1 MNKTK
6 LLIIANKK
14 INRGHPASDAIYDI
28 GDLVEKNG
36 YEVIFSSDASE
47 GLIIVGESFDYS
59 TIGIYWDQEDGS
71 TFPTEVAIEIIKKVR
86 SKDKNIPIFVVTHK
100 SDISDLPLEVI
111 REAREY
117 VSLLSDT
124 PNFIAERIDLAA
136 RQYQDQL
143 LPVFFRT
150 LKNFTEDGD
159 YYWDCPGHMGGVA
172 YTKHPV
178 GKKFLEFFGE
188 NIMRADIG
196 VATAAMGDYLEHVG
210 PPKESEERAAAA
222 FGADWTMY
230 SVGGTSASN
239 RIVAQGAIG
248 EGEIS
253 ITDRNCHKSLNHAL
267 TLAHAHPVYLKPT
280 RNSYGMVGPI
290 PNYRFE
296 PDFIQSLI
304 NDSSIAQRAVSPDPS
319 YAVVTNCTYDGF
331 CYDVNSIVTKLGK
344 SAPRLHFDEA
354 WYAYAKF
361 HPLYSGR
368 FCMDVADEEPNRPTI
383 FAVQSTH
390 KMLPA
395 FSMSSM
401 IHVKPSNRAPL
412 DFQDFN
418 DAFMM
423 HGTTS
428 PYYPIIASMD
438 VAVAMMEGSSGFALV
453 QESIEDAIG
462 FRKAIVSIARQIT
475 ETRSGDNWFFGV
487 FQPTTFVDQEN
498 NETYSFEDAPVS
510 LLSSDPSCW
519 TLKGDESWH
528 GFDSD
533 DIADANCMLDPVK
546 VTITCPGITSDGE
559 FEAMGIPG
567 YILTK
572 FLDERRTEIA
582 RSGDYTVLILFSV
595 GTAKGKWGSMIES
608 LLEFKRLYDSGE
620 KAIDAIPSLADTSPQ
635 YASMTLKELCMAM
648 HETMRELNI
657 PDLLEQSVEVDPQ
670 PILTPAEAF
679 QKVVRYK
686 AEPIRV
692 RDFSGRI
699 AANMIVPYPPGIPVL
714 MPGERLPE
722 GKNPIV
728 DYLLALQEFGKAFP
742 GFEHEVHGMLAD
754 GEGEFWVRAIV
765 EEDRPPLERPASSHT
780 YIASSAVKK
789 GRQ

>member
-1 MNKTK
+1 MKKPK
-6 LLIIANKK
+6 LLLIANDK
-14 INRGHPASDAIYDI
+14 IHRGSPASDAIYDI
-28 GDLVEKNG
+28 GDLIKKNG
-36 YEVIFSSDASE
+36 YEITFSPSARD
-47 GLIIVGESFDYS
+47 GLILVGEHFDYS
-59 TIGIYWDQEDGS
+59 TIGIYWDQQDGTS
-71 TFPTEVAIEIIKKVR
+71 FPTEIAIEIIKKVR

-100 SDISDLPLEVI
+100 SSISDLPLAVI

-124 PNFIAERIDLAA
+124 PNFIAERIGLAA
-136 RQYQDQL
+136 REYQEQL
-143 LPVFFRT
+143 LPVYFRT
-150 LKNFTEDGD
+150 LKKFTEDGD

-178 GKKFLEFFGE
+178 GEKFLEFFGE
-188 NIMRADIG
+188 NVMRADIG
-196 VATAAMGDYLEHVG
+196 IATSEMGDYLEHIG

-222 FGADWTMY
+222 FGADWTFY

-280 RNSYGMVGPI
+280 RNKYGMVGPI

-296 PDFIQSLI
+296 PEFIQSLI
-304 NDSSIAQRAVSPDPS
+304 IDSPIAQRAVSPDPS

-368 FCMDVADEEPNRPTI
+368 FCMDVSDDDPNRPTI

-401 IHVKPSNRAPL
+401 IHVKRSERAPL
-412 DFQDFN
+412 NFEDFN

-438 VAVAMMEGSSGFALV
+438 VAVAMMEGSSGFELV

-462 FRKAIVSIARQIT
+462 FRKAIVSIARQIKET
-475 ETRSGDNWFFGV
+475 ESENDWFFDV
-487 FQPTTFVDQEN
+487 FQPTKFVDHLK
-498 NETYSFEDAPVS
+498 NETYSFEEAPVS

-519 TLKGDESWH
+519 TLKGDEKWH
-528 GFDSD
+528 GFDSK

-546 VTITCPGITSDGE
+546 VTITCPGITPDGE
-559 FEAMGIPG
+559 LEPMGIPG

-572 FLDERRTEIA
+572 FLDARRTEIA

-595 GTAKGKWGSMIES
+595 GTAKGKWGSMVES
-608 LLEFKRLYDSGE
+608 LLEFKRLFDNGA
-620 KAIDAIPSLADTSPQ
+620 KAIDAIPSLAESSSK
-635 YASMTLKELCMAM
+635 YASMTLKELCISM
-648 HETMRELNI
+648 HKTMVELNI
-657 PDLLEQSVEVDPQ
+657 PELLEQSVEVDPK
-670 PILTPAEAF
+670 PVLTPAEAF

-686 AEPIRV
+686 AEAVRV

-699 AANMIVPYPPGIPVL
+699 AASMLVPYPPGIPVL

-728 DYLLALQEFGKAFP
+728 DYLLSLQEFGKQFP
-742 GFEHEVHGMLAD
+742 GFEHEVHGILTDA
-754 GEGEFWVRAIV
+754 EGEFWVRAIV
-765 EEDRPPLERPASSHT
+765 EEDRPPLERPDSSQR
-780 YIASSAVKK
+780 YIKSSGIKK
-789 GRQ
+789 GRH